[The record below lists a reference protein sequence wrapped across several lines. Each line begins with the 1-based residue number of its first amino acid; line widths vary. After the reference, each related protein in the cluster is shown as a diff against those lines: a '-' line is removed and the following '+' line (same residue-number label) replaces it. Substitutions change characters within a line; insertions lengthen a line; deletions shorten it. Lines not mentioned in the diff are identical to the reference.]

1 MPHHTIMVIDDHP
14 LLRYGFKMLLQ
25 PDYTLT
31 IMPEFTDNNG
41 LFSHIHQHAPRMIIL
56 DINVRAFSG
65 IDFIKKLRHKKISSY
80 ILVFSQSR
88 EWNDIYAAI
97 DAGADGYLLKNCDVD
112 YLLSQIEN
120 AFKGK
125 KIFSEAIYK
134 ILQEREHYH
143 DPVSYLTQRE
153 ADVLKEL
160 ACGMKN
166 KEIARALFISEETVK
181 VHIRNILKKLNVSTR
196 LAASLLYLKY
206 RLPR

>member
-1 MPHHTIMVIDDHP
+1 MSAY
-14 LLRYGFKMLLQ
+14 LCKKSR
-25 PDYTLT
+25 
-31 IMPEFTDNNG
+31 
-41 LFSHIHQHAPRMIIL
+41 
-56 DINVRAFSG
+56 RAT
-65 IDFIKKLRHKKISSY
+65 
-80 ILVFSQSR
+80 
-88 EWNDIYAAI
+88 
-97 DAGADGYLLKNCDVD
+97 
-112 YLLSQIEN
+112 
-120 AFKGK
+120 FKGK

-206 RLPR
+206 RLPS